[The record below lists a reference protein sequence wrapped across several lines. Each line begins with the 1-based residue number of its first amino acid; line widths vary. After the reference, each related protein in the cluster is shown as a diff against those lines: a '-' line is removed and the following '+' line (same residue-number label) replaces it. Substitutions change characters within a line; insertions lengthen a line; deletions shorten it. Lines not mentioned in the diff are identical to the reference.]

1 MQRKVPSAIENITLN
16 RATFTDVP
24 VADLTFVNFFYG
36 NNGAGKSSIAHAIE
50 EDDGVVWADGKSA
63 DDYDVLV
70 YNQDF
75 INENFVNYGD
85 LKGVFI
91 FGEEDIE
98 AKKRIAELTEEKKK
112 KSDAKVAA
120 GENYKQKTAGV
131 DAALTQFQD
140 ACFSKTADIRKRFE
154 KCMDGKKQK
163 KNFAEAVLGEK
174 TPKEHD
180 LSELERLY
188 GVAFDDTAR
197 AYAEFKKAGAT
208 TYGSLPGKELLDKV
222 IVSSSDTPF
231 ARFLKALGSTASDW
245 VRDGHT
251 HFSGSAGGK
260 CPYCQQ
266 KLPADFENE
275 IAATFDAQ
283 YQQDIRD
290 LGQFQSTYG
299 RETADIVRL
308 LQTNTA
314 DAMPSLDLK
323 AYQERLSLLESKFE
337 VNRQRIAEKVKEPS
351 KTVSLEDTDTLL
363 LEIGAMIDDINKLI
377 KANNDVVA
385 AKKSSKEKCKT
396 EIMQY
401 LAFMLADEVTSYKDE
416 VARLKT
422 EIDDV
427 TERGKKLK
435 KEIGELTTQISELNK
450 HNANTEAAIDSI
462 NKILR
467 DSGFQGFSIRAK
479 DGVENVYEIVRENGT
494 VAENLSEGERNFIAF
509 LYFYHRVRGSMNSEE
524 LKEKIVVIDD
534 PVSSMDSTALF
545 IVSAIVRE
553 MINVCRNNTE
563 YLNPQVP
570 GDYIKQLFILTHN
583 VYFHREVTYQQ
594 VGYYNCTSFY
604 MIRKNDNVST
614 VKLCKRQN
622 KEIPSEEENYN
633 PVQNSYAALWDE
645 LRDLHS
651 TIPALNVMRRILE
664 YYFLQLCGY
673 EGSDLRSIVLEKK
686 ENREKFI
693 KQVEGEKPDMTD
705 YQLASSLL
713 AYINNPN
720 GISDGLNY
728 VEDCEDAEAYK
739 RVFQMIFDALGQ
751 SQHYKMMTGQRS
763 KS

>member
-112 KSDAKVAA
+112 KSDAKVTA
-120 GENYKQKTAGV
+120 GEEYKQKTAGV
-131 DAALTQFQD
+131 DAAMAQFQE
-140 ACFSKTADIRKRFE
+140 ACFSKTADIRKHFE

-163 KNFAEAVLGEK
+163 RNFAEAVLGEK

-751 SQHYKMMTGQRS
+751 SQHYKMMTGQRT

>member
-112 KSDAKVAA
+112 KSDAKVTA
-120 GENYKQKTAGV
+120 GEEYKQKTAGV
-131 DAALTQFQD
+131 DAALAQFQE
-140 ACFSKTADIRKRFE
+140 ACFSKTADIRKHFE

-163 KNFAEAVLGEK
+163 RNFAEAVLGEK

-751 SQHYKMMTGQRS
+751 SQHYKMMTGQRT

>member
-50 EDDGVVWADGKSA
+50 EDDGVAWADGKSA

-112 KSDAKVAA
+112 KSDAKVTA
-120 GENYKQKTAGV
+120 GEEYKQKTAGV
-131 DAALTQFQD
+131 DAALAQFQE
-140 ACFSKTADIRKRFE
+140 ACFSKTADIRKHFE

-163 KNFAEAVLGEK
+163 RNFAEAVLGEK

-266 KLPADFENE
+266 KLPANFENE

-290 LGQFQSTYG
+290 LGQFHATYS
-299 RETADIVRL
+299 RETADIVRA
-308 LQTNTA
+308 LQTNTT

-323 AYQERLSLLESKFE
+323 AYQEKLSLLESKFE

-427 TERGKKLK
+427 AERGKKLK

-614 VKLCKRQN
+614 VKLCKRKN

-686 ENREKFI
+686 GNREKFI

-751 SQHYKMMTGQRS
+751 SQHYKMMTGQRT